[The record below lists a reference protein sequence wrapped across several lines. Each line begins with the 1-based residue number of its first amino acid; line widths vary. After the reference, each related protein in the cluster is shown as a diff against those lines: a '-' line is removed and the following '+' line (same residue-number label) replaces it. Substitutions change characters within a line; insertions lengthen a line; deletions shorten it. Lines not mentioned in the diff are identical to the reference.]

1 MGQDRKVLRYS
12 NAFKQKVVSE
22 IESGEISIWQ
32 AQNIYDIRGS
42 ATIAKWIRK
51 LGKNHLLAKVVRIE
65 MRDEKD
71 NMKEMKSRERELE
84 KALAGAQL
92 KIMALESTIEVME
105 EEYGMK
111 VKKNYGGV
119 ELDGVLK
126 KRNALKRK

>member
-92 KIMALESTIEVME
+92 KIMALS
-105 EEYGMK
+105 
-111 VKKNYGGV
+111 
-119 ELDGVLK
+119 
-126 KRNALKRK
+126 

>member
-1 MGQDRKVLRYS
+1 M
-12 NAFKQKVVSE
+12 
-22 IESGEISIWQ
+22 
-32 AQNIYDIRGS
+32 
-42 ATIAKWIRK
+42 
-51 LGKNHLLAKVVRIE
+51 GKNHLLAKVVRIE